1 MSDLVII
8 RPDESAEA
16 LNRKIENWPGPAIL
30 PAGGA
35 DRNGRVVRMPSG
47 KEITAGGELL
57 KMALRN
63 GGVIIAFAPDTVV
76 YGPSVADQ
84 KNEAA
89 SALKARESFVG
100 HNIRF

>member
-1 MSDLVII
+1 MSELIII
-8 RPDESAEA
+8 RPEDSCEA
-16 LNRKIENWPGPAIL
+16 LRMKIEARPGPAII

-47 KEITAGGELL
+47 QEITAGGELL

-63 GGVIIAFAPDTVV
+63 GGVIVAFAPDTVV

-89 SALKARESFVG
+89 AALKARESFVG
-100 HNIRF
+100 R

>member
-16 LNRKIENWPGPAIL
+16 LCRKIENRKGPAII

-47 KEITAGGELL
+47 QEITAGGELL

-63 GGVIIAFAPDTVV
+63 GGVIVACAPDTM
-76 YGPSVADQ
+76 YHGPSVADQ

-89 SALKARESFVG
+89 AALKARESFVG
-100 HNIRF
+100 